1 MAALTDQQLIEYVQD
16 VIDDE
21 LDLDDPAEPIAVLTQ
36 LDDLH
41 FNEDLDV
48 VSDLTYDAFRLI
60 IKTAFPNEAY
70 FATVGSQ
77 VRGGKIDLPHQLG
90 SLNQVE
96 VGGLA
101 AWKAKIKAALR
112 AAGIIST
119 SGVTIIITAK
129 LDGASALGRFA
140 GGLKIAY
147 SRGNG
152 LQGADITRHVQ
163 HFVPE
168 AKGLNGWVRGE
179 NIIAKQT
186 FVDEVQPKFMRSGGE
201 PYKNPRN
208 AVSGMMNASA
218 HKDPAVYDHIDF
230 VAYEVLGRND
240 ISKSNMLIELSNHGF
255 LTPQFWTVAFDDLTE
270 DFMAE
275 CITELRDTYGYE
287 IDGVVADIDDAA
299 IRELLNDGSL
309 NPEYAFKYKT
319 LDTSNYAETE
329 VENVEW
335 RVSFRGYLKPRINYK
350 PCSLP
355 GITSTY
361 ATGYNA
367 KFIFDNGIGPGA
379 IVGVSRM
386 GEVVP
391 NVIRVVQK
399 VEPQMPQADIWH
411 WNETGVDAIA
421 NDPDSLPE
429 VFIKQL
435 IHACDKLHMN
445 FPHLGAGAVR
455 KLVEETGAGSFEDAM
470 TLILSLE
477 EDEWVEIIGANGKKI
492 YAGISKNFHEMPIA
506 TFVGSIPFF
515 GRGIGI
521 RKMKKVFAA
530 CDNLIGFQMLEVR
543 DIEKLES
550 FDTISAEKIVNG
562 IDRFFAFYNKLP
574 FKPKF
579 KVTAVTGNAV
589 AGLSICGTGFRDKAF
604 DGWIEANGGKVASGV
619 SGNTNILVASDPKSN
634 SGKVKKANELN
645 ASGKG
650 NVTIMSLQEFNTKYG
665 R

>member
-1 MAALTDQQLIEYVQD
+1 MAALTDQQLIEYVQS

-21 LDLDDPAEPIAVLTQ
+21 LDLDDPSEPIAVLMQ

-96 VGGLA
+96 VGGLDD
-101 AWKAKIKAALR
+101 WKLKILRALR
-112 AAGIIST
+112 AAGITTNKIPF
-119 SGVTIIITAK
+119 VVTAK

-140 GGLKIAY
+140 EGLKIAY

-152 LQGADITRHVQ
+152 IQGADITRHVQ
-163 HFVPE
+163 HFVP
-168 AKGLNGWVRGE
+168 AANGLNGWVRGE

-186 FVDEVQPKFMRSGGE
+186 FVEEVQPNFLRSGGE

-218 HKDPAVYDHIDF
+218 HKDPAVYKHIDF
-230 VAYEVLGRND
+230 VAYEVLGRTD
-240 ISKSNMLIELSNHGF
+240 INKTDMLLELNQHGF
-255 LTPQFWTVAFDDLTE
+255 KTPQFWTCDHSTLNEQFLAN
-270 DFMAE
+270 
-275 CITELRDTYGYE
+275 CIQELRDVYGYE
-287 IDGVVADIDDAA
+287 VDGVVVDLDLAEH
-299 IRELLNDGSL
+299 REALNDGSL

-367 KFIFDNGIGPGA
+367 KFILENGIGPGA

-399 VEPQMPQADIWH
+399 VEPQMPPTGIWS
-411 WNETGVDAIA
+411 WNTTGVDAVA

-445 FPHLGAGAVR
+445 FPHLGAGAIR
-455 KLVEETGAGSFEDAM
+455 KLVEHTGASSFEDAM

-477 EDEWVEIIGANGKKI
+477 EDQWEEIIGANGKKI
-492 YAGISKNFHEMPIA
+492 YAGVAKNFHEMPIA

-521 RKMKKVFAA
+521 RKMKKIFAV
-530 CDNLIGFQMLEVR
+530 CDNLMGFKLLEISDV
-543 DIEKLES
+543 EKLES
-550 FDTISAEKIVNG
+550 FDTISAEKIASG
-562 IDRFFAFYNKLP
+562 IDRFFAFYDALP

-579 KVTAVTGNAV
+579 KASAIVGSAVQ
-589 AGLSICGTGFRDKAF
+589 GLSICGTGFRDKAF

-619 SGNTNILVASDPKSN
+619 SGNTNILVAADPKSN

>member
-21 LDLDDPAEPIAVLTQ
+21 LELEDPAEPIAVLMQ

-48 VSDLTYDAFRLI
+48 VSDPTYDAFRLI
-60 IKTAFPNEAY
+60 IKTAFPNEPY

-101 AWKAKIKAALR
+101 DWKAKILAALR
-112 AAGIIST
+112 RANKTASSIQL
-119 SGVTIIITAK
+119 IITAK
-129 LDGASALGRFA
+129 LDGASALGCFA
-140 GGLKIAY
+140 EGLKIAY

-163 HFVPE
+163 HFVPA

-186 FVDEVQPKFMRSGGE
+186 FLDEVQPNFMRSGGQ

-218 HKDPAVYDHIDF
+218 HKDPAVYNHIDF

-240 ISKSNMLIELSNHGF
+240 VSKSQMLIELSNHGF
-255 LTPQFWTVAFDDLTE
+255 LTPQFWTVDFATLTE
-270 DFMAE
+270 EFLAE
-275 CITELRDTYGYE
+275 CIQELRDTYGYE
-287 IDGVVADIDDAA
+287 VDGVVVDIDDAEL
-299 IRELLNDGSL
+299 REALNDGSL

-399 VEPQMPQADIWH
+399 VEPQMPQDGIWH

-455 KLVEETGAGSFEDAM
+455 KLVEHTGAQSFEDAM
-470 TLILSLE
+470 TLILSLGE
-477 EDEWVEIIGANGKKI
+477 EDWVEIIGANGKKI
-492 YAGISKNFHEMPIA
+492 FAGVSKNFHEMPIA

-515 GRGIGI
+515 GRGIGV

-530 CDNLIGFQMLEVR
+530 CDNLMGFKLLEVR

-562 IDRFFAFYNKLP
+562 IDRFFEFYDALP
-574 FKPKF
+574 SKPKF
-579 KVTAVTGNAV
+579 KVNAVTGNAV
-589 AGLSICGTGFRDKAF
+589 QGLSICGTGFRDKAF

-619 SGNTNILVASDPKSN
+619 SGNTNILVAADPKSN